1 MNNLSLNDGQATP
14 VARTFEIV
22 RPWGGAKL
30 PAQWVYRPAA
40 ATDRTLDVLVSVGF
54 RRNGTKSHHAL
65 HVQVPY
71 TYTVNSVVTRGLGLY
86 DSSSGGFMIPDDMPA
101 ASVADLL
108 AFKRNFE
115 AHNDIKTVLAA
126 GRPIV

>member
-1 MNNLSLNDGQATP
+1 MQDITLFDGLATP
-14 VARTFEIV
+14 VSRTFEKV

-30 PAQWVYRPAA
+30 PAQWIYRPAA
-40 ATDRTLDVLVSVGF
+40 ATDRTLDVLVSIGF
-54 RRNGTKSHHAL
+54 RRNGTKSHSAL

-71 TYTVNSVVTRGLGLY
+71 TYTVNGVVTRGLGLY
-86 DSSSGGFMIPDDMPA
+86 DSSSGGFMIPDDMPV

-115 AHNDIKTVLAA
+115 AHADIKAA
-126 GRPIV
+126 LTTGRPVT

>member
-1 MNNLSLNDGQATP
+1 MQNLVLNDGLATP

-22 RPWGGAKL
+22 RPWGGPKL
-30 PAQWVYRPAA
+30 PAQWIYRPAS
-40 ATDRTLDVLVSVGF
+40 ATDRTLDVLVSVGY
-54 RRNGTKSHHAL
+54 RRNGVKSHHAL

-71 TYTVNSVVTRGLGLY
+71 TYTVNGIVTRGLGLY
-86 DSSSGGFMIPDDMPA
+86 DSASGGFMIPDDMPA

-115 AHNDIKTVLAA
+115 AHADVKGAIGS
-126 GRPIV
+126 GRPVV